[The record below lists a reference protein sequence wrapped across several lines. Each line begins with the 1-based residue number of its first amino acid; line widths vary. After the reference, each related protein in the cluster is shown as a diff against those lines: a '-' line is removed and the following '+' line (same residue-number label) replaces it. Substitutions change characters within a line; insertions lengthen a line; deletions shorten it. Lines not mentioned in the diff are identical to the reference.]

1 MTIDEAAMKFDQRG
15 MTEAQ
20 IQAKYTELLTA
31 QMQKYNEELANQ
43 VVGLTAVRQVGE
55 TSSAAL
61 TRMYSEY
68 SAEEM
73 AKVAVLRAQ
82 GKDAAALARQRAL
95 ETALMDETTK
105 AAKMRIYALEDEAT
119 AAAAASNSVKSL
131 TDAISEVFAQTKQ
144 ESLQSRLAAYDKNYA
159 LAQSTTGETRAKY
172 ADLLAKDLP
181 QLAQDMAAVSATKQD
196 WLAATS
202 ALAAKAA
209 KIALLLDPSAKIPAF
224 ASGGYHSGGL
234 RLVGE
239 RGPELEYTGP
249 SQILNNSLTSA
260 ILGGS
265 GQVDTVALES
275 LIVRLTEQVELMRY
289 ETRATATHTAKL
301 AKLQTDT
308 YERGQLIRTD
318 ADQPIATTVA

>member
-1 MTIDEAAMKFDQRG
+1 

-144 ESLQSRLAAYDKNYA
+144 ASLQSRLAAYDKNYA
-159 LAQSTTGETRAKY
+159 LAQSTTGETRSKY

-209 KIALLLDPSAKIPAF
+209 KIALLLDPSATIPAF